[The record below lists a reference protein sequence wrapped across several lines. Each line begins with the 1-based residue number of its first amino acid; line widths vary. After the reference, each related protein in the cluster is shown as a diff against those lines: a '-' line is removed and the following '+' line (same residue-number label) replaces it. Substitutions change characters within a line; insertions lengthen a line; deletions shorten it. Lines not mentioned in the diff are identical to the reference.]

1 MIKKI
6 INCLM
11 HPSKILFYFASR
23 NIIKMDDESYLK
35 LSYKVLMGKKL
46 DLNNPKKFSEKLQWL
61 KLNDRQDIY
70 TTMVDKYG
78 VKEYVARKIG
88 DEYIIPTLEVYSSF
102 DEIDFSKLPESFVLK
117 CTHDSGGNIVCRDK
131 SKLDFLK
138 SKKKI
143 ESTMKKNFYYAARE
157 WPYKNVKP
165 RIIVEQFMK
174 DENQKNG
181 LIDYKFYC
189 FHGKPQFLYVSEG
202 LENHSTAKISFLNL
216 DYSFAD
222 FQRLDYQHFR
232 NLPVKPVNYNK
243 MIEIATELSQ
253 NIPFVRVDLYEINN
267 KVYFSELTFSPCGG
281 FMKFE
286 PEKYDEKI
294 GEMIDLNQVGGK
306 IS

>member
-1 MIKKI
+1 MIKKV
-6 INCLM
+6 INCLI

-70 TTMVDKYG
+70 TTMVDKYE

-102 DEIDFSKLPESFVLK
+102 DEIDFSKLPENFVLK

-174 DENQKNG
+174 DEKQRNG

-222 FQRLDYQHFR
+222 FQRPDYQHFR
-232 NLPVKPVNYNK
+232 KLPVKPVNYNK
-243 MIEIATELSQ
+243 MIEIATKLSQ